1 VITARATQDPTEE
14 NDAMEAERPAYR
26 YDMVNVRPGY
36 IVVEH
41 EIQSKAM
48 RAYFSSDPVAPVEE
62 YREGNRI
69 WTHTATAQ
77 SVRFSIRDTRT
88 GEVVSFDELLGLAFY
103 GSCPKGSEV
112 WEIGDLAQE
121 HKVSIYVAVTGES
134 AGGERGGLP
143 TEKLRILNRYFN
155 ERLRDREKKILIL
168 PDRFGLYREFSHG
181 HIMVDLG
188 LTAME

>member
-1 VITARATQDPTEE
+1 
-14 NDAMEAERPAYR
+14 MEAERSAYR
-26 YDMVNVRPGY
+26 YEMVNVRPGY

-41 EIQSKAM
+41 EVQSKAM

-69 WTHTATAQ
+69 WKHTATAQ
-77 SVRFSIRDTRT
+77 SLRFSIRDTRT
-88 GEVVSFDELLGLAFY
+88 GEVAPFDELLGLAFY
-103 GSCPKGSEV
+103 GSCPKGTEV

-121 HKVSIYVAVTGES
+121 HKVSIYVAVTGE
-134 AGGERGGLP
+134 AAEGVRGGL
-143 TEKLRILNRYFN
+143 TVEKLRILNRYFN

-168 PDRFGLYREFSHG
+168 PDRFGLYREFSNG

>member
-1 VITARATQDPTEE
+1 
-14 NDAMEAERPAYR
+14 MEAERSAYR

-41 EIQSKAM
+41 EVQSKAM
-48 RAYFSSDPVAPVEE
+48 RAYFSPDPVAPIEE
-62 YREGNRI
+62 YREGNRT
-69 WTHTATAQ
+69 WKHTATAQ
-77 SVRFSIRDTRT
+77 SIRFSIRDART
-88 GEVVSFDELLGLAFY
+88 GEVASFDELLGLAFY

-121 HKVSIYVAVTGES
+121 HKVSIYVAVTGE
-134 AGGERGGLP
+134 AADGTRGGLAV
-143 TEKLRILNRYFN
+143 EKLRVLNRYFN

-188 LTAME
+188 LTAMD

>member
-1 VITARATQDPTEE
+1 
-14 NDAMEAERPAYR
+14 MGAESPAYR
-26 YDMVNVRPGY
+26 YEMVEVRPGY

-41 EIQSKAM
+41 ELQSKAM
-48 RAYFSSDPVAPVEE
+48 RAYFSPDPVPPIEG

-69 WTHTATAQ
+69 WQHTATAQ
-77 SVRFSIRDTRT
+77 SFRFSMRDTRS
-88 GEVVSFDELLGLAFY
+88 GEVIPFDELLGLAFY
-103 GSCPKGSEV
+103 GSCKKGSEI

-121 HKVSIYVAVTGES
+121 HKVSIYVAVTGEAVGGKP
-134 AGGERGGLP
+134 AGLAV
-143 TEKLRILNRYFN
+143 EKLRILNRYFN

-168 PDRFGLYREFSHG
+168 PDRFDLYREFSHG

>member
-1 VITARATQDPTEE
+1 
-14 NDAMEAERPAYR
+14 MEAERPAYR
-26 YDMVNVRPGY
+26 YEMVDVRPGY

-48 RAYFSSDPVAPVEE
+48 RSYFSPDPVAPIEE
-62 YREGNRI
+62 YREGSRT
-69 WTHTATAQ
+69 WQHSATAQ
-77 SVRFSIRDTRT
+77 SFRFSIRDVST
-88 GEVVSFDELLGLAFY
+88 GEVTPFDELLGLAFY
-103 GSCPKGSEV
+103 GSCPAGSEV

-121 HKVSIYVAVTGES
+121 HRVSIYVAVTGEGS
-134 AGGERGGLP
+134 GSRTGLAV
-143 TEKLRILNRYFN
+143 EKLRILNRYFN
-155 ERLRDREKKILIL
+155 ERVRNKEKKILIL